1 MRAESVIMRL
11 KDLINTLEA
20 RIKGIDEFR
29 ILTDEQQNLRV
40 REYQDEFS
48 KEDFNWTPTFP
59 CCFLNLEKGEFVK
72 SASFQILREEI
83 NVGLY
88 IANDNSEIFDLIDS
102 VIDTLTSLNNVVID
116 GKHITTNVLNWIK
129 FRQINQIFV
138 YKIDCVFTVAN

>member
-1 MRAESVIMRL
+1 
-11 KDLINTLEA
+11 INTLEA

-29 ILTDEQQNLRV
+29 LFTSEQQNLRV

-59 CCFLNLEKGEFVK
+59 CCLLNLEKGEFVK
-72 SASFQILREEI
+72 SASNKILRKDI
-83 NVGLY
+83 NVGFFV
-88 IANDNSEIFDLIDS
+88 ARDDSKIFDLIDS
-102 VIDTLTSLNNVVID
+102 VMDNLTNLNNEVID
-116 GKHITTNVLNWIK
+116 GKHITANVMNWIK